1 MENFRC
7 TEFLTE
13 SPSTSSAPGR
23 FGGIAAT
30 TIAPTASASSTARS
44 SASTSAPSS
53 RQQQQ
58 QQSQLRR
65 RATKSDV
72 GLRQSSP
79 NDIPVSR
86 KRSATDRL
94 NVAQWPSVLPL
105 ADKTV
110 HCDDRCLE
118 SMFKAQSMKPMHGNC
133 FLSVQMDVT
142 AHHRQQVVEWI
153 YDSFHRNNLQALA
166 GACLFVSSKVK
177 APQPLNAEKIAY
189 YTDGAVRMDQILQG
203 ELLVL
208 NKLNWDVSTSTALD
222 FWIKLQLDIVICIHY
237 PKIAVLQCIGY
248 KWPVKVGLIKQMIIE
263 EKLLNSAEQ
272 EVGGYRPKSGSQ
284 ASKKCRCDSST
295 NRCHMLLVTR
305 DLPGG

>member
-7 TEFLTE
+7 SEFLTE
-13 SPSTSSAPGR
+13 SPSTSSAPAR
-23 FGGIAAT
+23 FSGIAAT
-30 TIAPTASASSTARS
+30 ATVPTTSAPSTIRSINSA
-44 SASTSAPSS
+44 SAPSS

-58 QQSQLRR
+58 QQQQSQRR
-65 RATKSDV
+65 RATKSDI
-72 GLRQSSP
+72 GLRQSSS
-79 NDIPVSR
+79 NDVMKLLLGQIPVNR
-86 KRSATDRL
+86 KRSTTDRL

-142 AHHRQQVVEWI
+142 AYHRQQVVEWI
-153 YDSFHRNNLQALA
+153 YDVCKEEYCEPDVFLLAVSLVDRFLSVQSFHRNNLQALA

-177 APQPLNAEKIAY
+177 APQPLNAERIAY

-222 FWIKLQLDIVICIHY
+222 FLDQVAARYSHLH
-237 PKIAVLQCIGY
+237 PLSEDSRIAVHRI
-248 KWPVKVGLIKQMIIE
+248 QMG
-263 EKLLNSAEQ
+263 Q
-272 EVGGYRPKSGSQ
+272 F
-284 ASKKCRCDSST
+284 T
-295 NRCHMLLVTR
+295 
-305 DLPGG
+305 

>member
-13 SPSTSSAPGR
+13 SPSTSSAPAR
-23 FGGIAAT
+23 FGGTTAT
-30 TIAPTASASSTARS
+30 ATASTASAPPTTRS
-44 SASTSAPSS
+44 INSASTSAPSS

-58 QQSQLRR
+58 QQQQSQFRR
-65 RATKSDV
+65 RATKSDI

-79 NDIPVSR
+79 NDVMKLLLGQIPVNR
-86 KRSATDRL
+86 KRSTTDRL

-153 YDSFHRNNLQALA
+153 YD
-166 GACLFVSSKVK
+166 VS
-177 APQPLNAEKIAY
+177 
-189 YTDGAVRMDQILQG
+189 
-203 ELLVL
+203 
-208 NKLNWDVSTSTALD
+208 
-222 FWIKLQLDIVICIHY
+222 
-237 PKIAVLQCIGY
+237 
-248 KWPVKVGLIKQMIIE
+248 
-263 EKLLNSAEQ
+263 
-272 EVGGYRPKSGSQ
+272 
-284 ASKKCRCDSST
+284 
-295 NRCHMLLVTR
+295 
-305 DLPGG
+305 

>member
-13 SPSTSSAPGR
+13 SPSTSSAPAR
-23 FGGIAAT
+23 FGRITAT
-30 TIAPTASASSTARS
+30 TIPPTVSAPPTTRNIN
-44 SASTSAPSS
+44 SASTSAPTS
-53 RQQQQ
+53 RQHQQ

-65 RATKSDV
+65 RATKSDI
-72 GLRQSSP
+72 GLRRSSP
-79 NDIPVSR
+79 NDVMKLLLGQIPVSR
-86 KRSATDRL
+86 KRSTTDRL

-110 HCDDRCLE
+110 HCVWFKDYSIDDRCLE

-153 YDSFHRNNLQALA
+153 YDVCKEEYCEPDVFLLAVSLVDRFLSVQSFHRNNLQALA

-177 APQPLNAEKIAY
+177 APQPLNAERIAY

-222 FWIKLQLDIVICIHY
+222 FLDQVAARYSDLHPLSEDSRLAAHRIQL
-237 PKIAVLQCIGY
+237 G
-248 KWPVKVGLIKQMIIE
+248 
-263 EKLLNSAEQ
+263 
-272 EVGGYRPKSGSQ
+272 
-284 ASKKCRCDSST
+284 
-295 NRCHMLLVTR
+295 
-305 DLPGG
+305 

>member
-1 MENFRC
+1 PPA
-7 TEFLTE
+7 T
-13 SPSTSSAPGR
+13 SAPPP
-23 FGGIAAT
+23 IVT
-30 TIAPTASASSTARS
+30 RS
-44 SASTSAPSS
+44 LNSASTSAPSS

-58 QQSQLRR
+58 QQTQQLRR
-65 RATKSDV
+65 RATKSDI

-79 NDIPVSR
+79 NDVMKLLLGQIPVSR
-86 KRSATDRL
+86 KRSTTDRL
-94 NVAQWPSVLPL
+94 NIAQWPSVLPL

-142 AHHRQQVVEWI
+142 AHHRQQVIEWI
-153 YDSFHRNNLQALA
+153 YDVCKEEYCEPDVFLLAVSLVDRFLSVQSFHRNNLQALA

-177 APQPLNAEKIAY
+177 APQPLNAERIAY

-222 FWIKLQLDIVICIHY
+222 FLDQVAARYGDLH
-237 PKIAVLQCIGY
+237 PLSEDSRIAAHRI
-248 KWPVKVGLIKQMIIE
+248 QM
-263 EKLLNSAEQ
+263 
-272 EVGGYRPKSGSQ
+272 G
-284 ASKKCRCDSST
+284 
-295 NRCHMLLVTR
+295 
-305 DLPGG
+305 

>member
-79 NDIPVSR
+79 NDVMKLLLGQIPVSR

-153 YDSFHRNNLQALA
+153 YDVCKEEYCEPDVFLLAVSLVDRFLSVQSFHRNNLQALA

-222 FWIKLQLDIVICIHY
+222 FLDQVAARYSDLH
-237 PKIAVLQCIGY
+237 PLSEDSRIAVHRI
-248 KWPVKVGLIKQMIIE
+248 QMGQFTLRFI
-263 EKLLNSAEQ
+263 L
-272 EVGGYRPKSGSQ
+272 
-284 ASKKCRCDSST
+284 
-295 NRCHMLLVTR
+295 
-305 DLPGG
+305 

>member
-13 SPSTSSAPGR
+13 SPSTSSAPAR
-23 FGGIAAT
+23 FSGITAT
-30 TIAPTASASSTARS
+30 TAASTASASSTTRS
-44 SASTSAPSS
+44 SAPASAPSS
-53 RQQQQ
+53 RHQQ

-65 RATKSDV
+65 RATKSDI

-79 NDIPVSR
+79 NDVMKLLLGQIPVSR
-86 KRSATDRL
+86 KRSTTDRL

-110 HCDDRCLE
+110 HRDDRCLE

-133 FLSVQMDVT
+133 FLSIQMDIT

-153 YDSFHRNNLQALA
+153 YDVCKEEYCEPDVFLLAVSLVDRFLSVQSFHRNNLQALA

-222 FWIKLQLDIVICIHY
+222 FLDQVAARYSDLHSLSEDSRITVHRI
-237 PKIAVLQCIGY
+237 
-248 KWPVKVGLIKQMIIE
+248 QMG
-263 EKLLNSAEQ
+263 Q
-272 EVGGYRPKSGSQ
+272 F
-284 ASKKCRCDSST
+284 T
-295 NRCHMLLVTR
+295 
-305 DLPGG
+305 

>member
-13 SPSTSSAPGR
+13 SPSTSSAPAR
-23 FGGIAAT
+23 FSGITATIAAS
-30 TIAPTASASSTARS
+30 TASASSITRS
-44 SASTSAPSS
+44 SAPSSAPSS
-53 RQQQQ
+53 RHQQ

-65 RATKSDV
+65 RATKSDI

-79 NDIPVSR
+79 NNVMKLILGQIPVSR
-86 KRSATDRL
+86 KRSTTDRL

-133 FLSVQMDVT
+133 FLSIQMDIT

-153 YDSFHRNNLQALA
+153 YDVCKEEYCEPDVFLLAVSLVDRFLSVQSFHRNNLQALA

-222 FWIKLQLDIVICIHY
+222 FLDQVAARYSDLH
-237 PKIAVLQCIGY
+237 PLSEDSRIAVHRI
-248 KWPVKVGLIKQMIIE
+248 QMGQFA
-263 EKLLNSAEQ
+263 LLF
-272 EVGGYRPKSGSQ
+272 V
-284 ASKKCRCDSST
+284 
-295 NRCHMLLVTR
+295 L
-305 DLPGG
+305 

>member
-23 FGGIAAT
+23 FGGITAT
-30 TIAPTASASSTARS
+30 TIAPPATSAPPPPIVTRS
-44 SASTSAPSS
+44 LNSASTSAPSS

-58 QQSQLRR
+58 QQTQQLRR

-79 NDIPVSR
+79 NDVMKLLLGQIPVSR
-86 KRSATDRL
+86 KRSTTDRL
-94 NVAQWPSVLPL
+94 NIAQWPSVLPL

-142 AHHRQQVVEWI
+142 AHHRQQVIEWI
-153 YDSFHRNNLQALA
+153 YDVCKEEYCEPDVFLLAVSLVDRFLSVQSFHRNNLQALA

-177 APQPLNAEKIAY
+177 APQPLNAERIAY

-222 FWIKLQLDIVICIHY
+222 FLDQVAARYGDLH
-237 PKIAVLQCIGY
+237 PLSEDSRIAAHRI
-248 KWPVKVGLIKQMIIE
+248 QM
-263 EKLLNSAEQ
+263 
-272 EVGGYRPKSGSQ
+272 G
-284 ASKKCRCDSST
+284 
-295 NRCHMLLVTR
+295 
-305 DLPGG
+305 